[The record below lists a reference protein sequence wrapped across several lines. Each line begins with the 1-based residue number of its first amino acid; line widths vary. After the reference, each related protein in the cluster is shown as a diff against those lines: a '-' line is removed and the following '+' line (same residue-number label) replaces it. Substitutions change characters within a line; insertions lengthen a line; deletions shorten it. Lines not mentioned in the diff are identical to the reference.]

1 MSVFQKRRKDRP
13 CWMIIAERLDWK
25 LLDQILET
33 FGNDMITDHIDT
45 LEVDIV
51 EDILGGSL
59 REYIDEKKYVEN
71 KFVW

>member
-13 CWMIIAERLDWK
+13 CWMIISERLDWK